1 MTTANSLKAPSR
13 GSIIAFRFLTAAI
26 IIGAAIVGAIGFA
39 GSYDSLKELAEQKG
53 FGNFSY
59 FLPVGVDAGIIV
71 LLGLDLWLTRMR
83 IPMPLMRQAAWVLT
97 VATIYFN
104 ANAGVPEPTT
114 ANPYPSLWDDPVAV
128 GMHSVLPLLFIAT
141 VEAAR
146 HAVRRL
152 AHLAEDNSMDKV
164 RASRWFLDPLRT
176 FGLWR
181 RMRLWEITS
190 YAKALLRERER
201 LVYLYRLR
209 ARYGSKRK
217 APVEVSLPLRL
228 ADYGEPLPAPPL
240 TEREEAEQAEAEAR
254 EAARE
259 AEREDRARR
268 DREAQE
274 AADQKRREA
283 EREDRADR
291 ERAASETREAEL
303 EAAREAHEREMA
315 RLAAQTEARLREA
328 REAARLTGEALE
340 REARIETERY
350 AREEA
355 RRKEKAQAKADGSE
369 RREAAR
375 VASRNRQEQPRE
387 TRDGLVTPSPATSS
401 RASQTG
407 PSQNGGT
414 LSREALKAQRED
426 AELHAASLIL
436 AGNRLPTAEEFGG
449 LYGHG
454 ETWGGD
460 RLRKASK
467 RLGSDAEFRD
477 RAEELRLERMLTST
491 GSHHTP

>member
-1 MTTANSLKAPSR
+1 MTTANSMKAPSR
-13 GSIIAFRFLTAAI
+13 SSLIAFRFLTAAI

-39 GSYDSLKELAEQKG
+39 GSYDSLKELAENKG
-53 FGNFSY
+53 FGGFSY

-83 IPMPLMRQAAWVLT
+83 IPMPLMRQSAWILT
-97 VATIYFN
+97 GATIYFN
-104 ANAGVPEPTT
+104 ASAGIPDPTT

-128 GMHSVLPLLFIAT
+128 GMHAVLPLLFVAT

-152 AHLAEDNSMDKV
+152 AHLAEDNSMDRV
-164 RASRWFLDPLRT
+164 RTIRWFLDPLRT

-190 YAKALLRERER
+190 YTKALLREKER

-209 ARYGSKRK
+209 ARYGSPRK
-217 APVEVSLPLRL
+217 APVEVVLPLRL

-254 EAARE
+254 ERARE
-259 AEREDRARR
+259 AEREARARQER
-268 DREAQE
+268 EEREAQE
-274 AADQKRREA
+274 AKRREA
-283 EREDRADR
+283 EREER
-291 ERAASETREAEL
+291 EAREKAEREAREAER
-303 EAAREAHEREMA
+303 EAAREAHERGLA

-328 REAARLTGEALE
+328 REAAILKAEELE
-340 REARIETERY
+340 REARIEAERH

-355 RRKEKAQAKADGSE
+355 RMREEAQAKADE
-369 RREAAR
+369 VKRREAAR
-375 VASRNRQEQPRE
+375 IPSQTSLEPPRESHDALADPRHASASRGSR
-387 TRDGLVTPSPATSS
+387 PA
-401 RASQTG
+401 
-407 PSQNGGT
+407 PSQNGNT

-436 AGNRLPTAEEFGG
+436 ANARPTAKEFGG
-449 LYGHG
+449 LYNQR

-460 RLRKASK
+460 RLREASK
-467 RLGSDAEFRD
+467 RLNRDAEFRD
-477 RAEELRLERMLTST
+477 RAEKLRLEQMLTSSAT
-491 GSHHTP
+491 HNTP

>member
-1 MTTANSLKAPSR
+1 MKAPSR

-39 GSYDSLKELAEQKG
+39 GSYDSLKGLAENKG
-53 FGNFSY
+53 FGDFSY

-71 LLGLDLWLTRMR
+71 LLGLDLWLTRMH

-97 VATIYFN
+97 AATIYFN
-104 ANAGVPEPTT
+104 ANAGVPDPTV

-128 GMHSVLPLLFIAT
+128 GMHSVLPLLFVAT

-152 AHLAEDNSMDKV
+152 AHLAEDSSMDKV

-190 YAKALLRERER
+190 YGKALLRERER

-228 ADYGEPLPAPPL
+228 ADYGEQLPAPPL

-254 EAARE
+254 ERARE
-259 AEREDRARR
+259 AEREARARQN
-268 DREAQE
+268 REALE
-274 AADQKRREA
+274 AEERKRHEA
-283 EREDRADR
+283 EREARKA
-291 ERAASETREAEL
+291 EREA
-303 EAAREAHEREMA
+303 AHEAHEQELA
-315 RLAAQTEARLREA
+315 RLAAQSEARVREA
-328 REAARLTGEALE
+328 RETARLQAEALE
-340 REARIETERY
+340 REARIEAERHE
-350 AREEA
+350 REEA
-355 RRKEKAQAKADGSE
+355 RRKEEAQSRADE
-369 RREAAR
+369 AARREAAR
-375 VASRNRQEQPRE
+375 AASRSLLEEPRVS
-387 TRDGLVTPSPATSS
+387 RDSPGDQS
-401 RASQTG
+401 RAPASRGSQSA
-407 PSQNGGT
+407 PSQGAGM
-414 LSREALKAQRED
+414 LSREELKAQREG

-436 AGNRLPTAEEFGG
+436 ADARPTSEAFGD
-449 LYGHG
+449 LYGQG

-460 RLRKASK
+460 RLRKAK
-467 RLGSDAEFRD
+467 KLLVADPGFRD
-477 RAEELRLERMLTST
+477 RAEELRLERLPASSAERHST
-491 GSHHTP
+491 

>member
-1 MTTANSLKAPSR
+1 MTSANSMKAPSR
-13 GSIIAFRFLTAAI
+13 GSVIAFRFLTAAI
-26 IIGAAIVGAIGFA
+26 IMGAAIVGAIGFA
-39 GSYDSLKELAEQKG
+39 GSYDSLKELAENKG
-53 FGNFSY
+53 FGDFSY

-83 IPMPLMRQAAWVLT
+83 IPMPLMRQTAWVLT
-97 VATIYFN
+97 AATIYFN
-104 ANAGVPEPTT
+104 ANAGVPDPTV

-128 GMHSVLPLLFIAT
+128 GMHSVLPLLFVAT

-164 RASRWFLDPLRT
+164 RASRWVLDPLRT

-217 APVEVSLPLRL
+217 APIGVSLPLRL

-240 TEREEAEQAEAEAR
+240 TEQEEAEQVKAEAR
-254 EAARE
+254 EKARE
-259 AEREDRARR
+259 AEREARARR
-268 DREAQE
+268 DREARE
-274 AADQKRREA
+274 AEERKRREADREDREARAEAEREAREA
-283 EREDRADR
+283 EREAG
-291 ERAASETREAEL
+291 
-303 EAAREAHEREMA
+303 REAHEREMA

-328 REAARLTGEALE
+328 REAARLQADVLE
-340 REARIETERY
+340 REARIEAERHE
-350 AREEA
+350 REEA
-355 RRKEKAQAKADGSE
+355 RRNEKAQAKADDAA
-369 RREAAR
+369 RREVAR
-375 VASRNRQEQPRE
+375 PASQSLYEEPRT
-387 TRDGLVTPSPATSS
+387 TRDSPAVPRRAPAS
-401 RASQTG
+401 RASQAA
-407 PSQNGGT
+407 PSQSGGT
-414 LSREALKAQRED
+414 LSREEQKAQRED

-436 AGNRLPTAEEFGG
+436 ANSRPTAKEFGS
-449 LYGHG
+449 LYGQR

-460 RLRKASK
+460 RLRVASN
-467 RLGSDAEFRD
+467 RLDSDAEFRD
-477 RAEELRLERMLTST
+477 QAEKLRLERMLTST
-491 GSHHTP
+491 AERHST

>member
-1 MTTANSLKAPSR
+1 MTTANSMKAPSR

-53 FGNFSY
+53 FGDFSY

-104 ANAGVPEPTT
+104 ANAGVPEPT
-114 ANPYPSLWDDPVAV
+114 AGNPYPSLWDDPVAV

-228 ADYGEPLPAPPL
+228 ADYGEQLPPPPL
-240 TEREEAEQAEAEAR
+240 TEREEAEQAAAEAR
-254 EAARE
+254 ETARE
-259 AEREDRARR
+259 AEREARARR

-283 EREDRADR
+283 EREDREAR
-291 ERAASETREAEL
+291 ERAER

-328 REAARLTGEALE
+328 REAARLEGEALE
-340 REARIETERY
+340 RKARIEAERH

-355 RRKEKAQAKADGSE
+355 RRKEKEQAKADEAE

-375 VASRNRQEQPRE
+375 AASRNLQEQPRE
-387 TRDGLVTPSPATSS
+387 TRDGLVDPGPATSS

-407 PSQNGGT
+407 PSQNSGT
-414 LSREALKAQRED
+414 LSREAQKAQRED

-436 AGNRLPTAEEFGG
+436 ADSRPTAKEFGG
-449 LYGHG
+449 LYGQG

-460 RLRKASK
+460 RLRNASK
-467 RLGSDAEFRD
+467 RLDIDAEFRD
-477 RAEELRLERMLTST
+477 RAEELRLERMLTSAA
-491 GSHHTP
+491 GRHTP

>member
-1 MTTANSLKAPSR
+1 MTTANSMKAPSR

-39 GSYDSLKELAEQKG
+39 GSYDSLKELAERKG
-53 FGNFSY
+53 FGDFSY

-83 IPMPLMRQAAWVLT
+83 IPMPLMRQSAWVLT

-104 ANAGVPEPTT
+104 ANAGVPKPS
-114 ANPYPSLWDDPVAV
+114 AAIPHPSLWDDPVAV

-217 APVEVSLPLRL
+217 APVEVALPLRL
-228 ADYGEPLPAPPL
+228 ADYGEPLPPPPL
-240 TEREEAEQAEAEAR
+240 TEREEVEQAEAEAR
-254 EAARE
+254 EACRE
-259 AEREDRARR
+259 AEREARARR

-274 AADQKRREA
+274 AAEQKRREA
-283 EREDRADR
+283 EREDREAREAADR
-291 ERAASETREAEL
+291 EAREAER
-303 EAAREAHEREMA
+303 EAAREAHKQAMA
-315 RLAAQTEARLREA
+315 RLAAASEARLREA
-328 REAARLTGEALE
+328 REDARLKAEAQE
-340 REARIETERY
+340 REARIEAERY
-350 AREEA
+350 ARQEA
-355 RRKEKAQAKADGSE
+355 RRREEAQLKAVNAMQREDG
-369 RREAAR
+369 R
-375 VASRNRQEQPRE
+375 VTSHTGQDQPHA
-387 TRDGLVTPSPATSS
+387 TRGALTDPRPSPAS
-401 RASQTG
+401 RGSRKAPTQG
-407 PSQNGGT
+407 AQ
-414 LSREALKAQRED
+414 SREAQRAQRED

-436 AGNRLPTAEEFGG
+436 ADRRPTAREFGA
-449 LYGHG
+449 LYGQQ
-454 ETWGGD
+454 ETWGGN
-460 RLRKASK
+460 RLREASK
-467 RLGSDAEFRD
+467 RLERDPGFRA
-477 RAEELRLERMLTST
+477 RAEELRLEQMYTS
-491 GSHHTP
+491 SAAQHAP

>member
-1 MTTANSLKAPSR
+1 MTTANSMKAPSR
-13 GSIIAFRFLTAAI
+13 GSVIAFRFLTAAI

-39 GSYDSLKELAEQKG
+39 GSYDSLKELAEDKG
-53 FGNFSY
+53 FGGFSY
-59 FLPVGVDAGIIV
+59 FLPVGVDAGIVV

-104 ANAGVPEPTT
+104 ANAGIPEPTVT
-114 ANPYPSLWDDPVAV
+114 NPYPSLWDDPVAV
-128 GMHSVLPLLFIAT
+128 GMHSVLPLLFVAT

-164 RASRWFLDPLRT
+164 RTSRWFLDPLRT

-217 APVEVSLPLRL
+217 APVEVALPLRL

-240 TEREEAEQAEAEAR
+240 TKREEAEQAEAEAR
-254 EAARE
+254 ERARE
-259 AEREDRARR
+259 AEREARARQDRAARQA
-268 DREAQE
+268 EE
-274 AADQKRREA
+274 QKRREA
-283 EREDRADR
+283 EREDREAR
-291 ERAASETREAEL
+291 EKAEREAREAER
-303 EAAREAHEREMA
+303 EAARDEHEREMA
-315 RLAAQTEARLREA
+315 RLAAESEARLREA
-328 REAARLTGEALE
+328 REAARIKAEERE
-340 REARIETERY
+340 REARIEAERH

-355 RRKEKAQAKADGSE
+355 RRKEEEQVKADE
-369 RREAAR
+369 VQRREAAR
-375 VASRNRQEQPRE
+375 AASRSWHEQPRE
-387 TRDGLVTPSPATSS
+387 TREGLVDPSPAPSS
-401 RASQTG
+401 RASQAA
-407 PSQNGGT
+407 PSQSGGS
-414 LSREALKAQRED
+414 LSREEQKAQRED

-436 AGNRLPTAEEFGG
+436 ADSRPTAKDFGS
-449 LYGHG
+449 LYGQG

-477 RAEELRLERMLTST
+477 RAEKLRLERMLTST
-491 GSHHTP
+491 

>member
-1 MTTANSLKAPSR
+1 M
-13 GSIIAFRFLTAAI
+13 IAFRFLTAAI

-39 GSYDSLKELAEQKG
+39 GPYDSLKELAENKG
-53 FGNFSY
+53 FGKFSY

-71 LLGLDLWLTRMR
+71 LLGLDLWLTRMQ
-83 IPMPLMRQAAWVLT
+83 IPMPLMRQTAWILT

-104 ANAGVPEPTT
+104 TNAGVPDPTVS
-114 ANPYPSLWDDPVAV
+114 NPYPSLWDDPVAV
-128 GMHSVLPLLFIAT
+128 GMHSVLPLLFVAT

-217 APVEVSLPLRL
+217 APVQVSLPLRL

-240 TEREEAEQAEAEAR
+240 TEREESEQAEAEAR
-254 EAARE
+254 KRSRE
-259 AEREDRARR
+259 AER
-268 DREAQE
+268 
-274 AADQKRREA
+274 
-283 EREDRADR
+283 
-291 ERAASETREAEL
+291 
-303 EAAREAHEREMA
+303 EAAREAHEQEMA
-315 RLAAQTEARLREA
+315 RLVAQSEARLHEA
-328 REAARLTGEALE
+328 RETARLQAEVLE
-340 REARIETERY
+340 REARIEAERHE
-350 AREEA
+350 REEA
-355 RRKEKAQAKADGSE
+355 RRKEEEQARADE
-369 RREAAR
+369 TARREAAR
-375 VASRNRQEQPRE
+375 PASRNRPEEPRA
-387 TRDGLVTPSPATSS
+387 TRDSPAEQGRGPAS
-401 RASQTG
+401 RASQAA
-407 PSQNGGT
+407 PSQSGGT
-414 LSREALKAQRED
+414 LSREELKGQRED

-436 AGNRLPTAEEFGG
+436 ANSRPTAKEFGG
-449 LYGHG
+449 MYGQR

-460 RLRKASK
+460 RLRVASN

-477 RAEELRLERMLTST
+477 RAEKLRLERMLAST
-491 GSHHTP
+491 ADRHSK

>member
-1 MTTANSLKAPSR
+1 MTTANSMKAPSR

-39 GSYDSLKELAEQKG
+39 GSYDSLKELAENKG
-53 FGNFSY
+53 FGEFSY

-71 LLGLDLWLTRMR
+71 LLGLDLWLTRMQ
-83 IPMPLMRQAAWVLT
+83 IPMSLMRQTAWILT
-97 VATIYFN
+97 AATIYFN
-104 ANAGVPEPTT
+104 ANAGVPDPT
-114 ANPYPSLWDDPVAV
+114 ASNPYPSLWDDPVAV
-128 GMHSVLPLLFIAT
+128 GMHSVLPLLFVAT

-164 RASRWFLDPLRT
+164 RASRWLLDPLRT

-240 TEREEAEQAEAEAR
+240 TEREESEQAEAEAR
-254 EAARE
+254 KRSRE
-259 AEREDRARR
+259 AEREARARE
-268 DREAQE
+268 DREALETQE
-274 AADQKRREA
+274 RQRREA
-283 EREDRADR
+283 EREDREAREADR
-291 ERAASETREAEL
+291 
-303 EAAREAHEREMA
+303 EAAREAHAQEMA
-315 RLAAQTEARLREA
+315 RLAAQSEARLHEA
-328 REAARLTGEALE
+328 RETARLQSEVLD
-340 REARIETERY
+340 REARIEAERHE
-350 AREEA
+350 REEA
-355 RRKEKAQAKADGSE
+355 RRREEEQARVDESA

-375 VASRNRQEQPRE
+375 AASRNRLEEPRA
-387 TRDGLVTPSPATSS
+387 TRDSPAEHSRGPAS
-401 RASQTG
+401 RASQAT
-407 PSQNGGT
+407 PSQSGGT
-414 LSREALKAQRED
+414 LSREELKAQRED

-436 AGNRLPTAEEFGG
+436 ANSRPTAKEFGG
-449 LYGHG
+449 MYGQR

-460 RLRKASK
+460 RLRVASN

-477 RAEELRLERMLTST
+477 RAEKLRLERMLAST
-491 GSHHTP
+491 ADRHSK

>member
-1 MTTANSLKAPSR
+1 MTTANSTKAPSR
-13 GSIIAFRFLTAAI
+13 SSLIAFRFLTAAI

-39 GSYDSLKELAEQKG
+39 GSYDSLRELAENKG
-53 FGNFSY
+53 FGDFSY

-83 IPMPLMRQAAWVLT
+83 IPMPLMRQSAWILT
-97 VATIYFN
+97 GATIYFN
-104 ANAGVPEPTT
+104 ASAGIPDPTT

-128 GMHSVLPLLFIAT
+128 GMHSVLPLLFVAT

-164 RASRWFLDPLRT
+164 RTSRWFLDPLRT

-190 YAKALLRERER
+190 YAKALLREKER

-209 ARYGSKRK
+209 ARYGSRRK
-217 APVEVSLPLRL
+217 APVEVVLPLRL

-254 EAARE
+254 EAEREAREAAEREARE
-259 AEREDRARR
+259 AER
-268 DREAQE
+268 
-274 AADQKRREA
+274 
-283 EREDRADR
+283 
-291 ERAASETREAEL
+291 

-315 RLAAQTEARLREA
+315 RLAAETEARLREA
-328 REAARLTGEALE
+328 REAASLKAEALE
-340 REARIETERY
+340 REARIEAERH

-355 RRKEKAQAKADGSE
+355 RRREEAQAKADE
-369 RREAAR
+369 VKRREAVR
-375 VASRNRQEQPRE
+375 
-387 TRDGLVTPSPATSS
+387 T
-401 RASQTG
+401 ASQT
-407 PSQNGGT
+407 SQEQLRNTREALADPRPASVSRGSRPAPPQSGNT

-436 AGNRLPTAEEFGG
+436 ANARPTAKEFGG
-449 LYGHG
+449 LYNQR

-460 RLRKASK
+460 RLREASK
-467 RLGSDAEFRD
+467 RLDRDAEFRD
-477 RAEELRLERMLTST
+477 RAEELRLEQMLT
-491 GSHHTP
+491 GSAAHNPA